1 LNVALEQKLQIFNAL
16 SYGDKVRVAR
26 CLARGK
32 APNDPRLAAAAVEL
46 AESYRHQSRA
56 QAAFMR
62 WAPVVTAVILSALTL
77 PAAIAGDLPMAIA
90 LFLVALCGIAYIV
103 FDPAARPKNVARSLD
118 ASRQVAAV
126 T

>member
-1 LNVALEQKLQIFNAL
+1 MWSLSKKTPIFNAL
-16 SYGDKVRVAR
+16 SYGDKVRVTR
-26 CLARGK
+26 CLTRGK
-32 APNDPRLAAAAVEL
+32 APSDPRLAAAAVEL

-62 WAPVVTAVILSALTL
+62 WAPVLTAVVLSVLTI
-77 PAAIAGDLPMAIA
+77 PAALAGDLPMAIA
-90 LFLVALCGIAYIV
+90 FFLVVLCSIAYIAL
-103 FDPAARPKNVARSLD
+103 DPVARPKNVARSLE